1 MMSALTKDSWF
12 EESYNQS
19 KGGVTT
25 MCEVIDKAMNE
36 GKIEGRIEGR
46 NEGKIVG
53 AVLTLNEEGY
63 TVEEIAKRKN
73 ISMKEVERILN
84 EDKVY

>member
-1 MMSALTKDSWF
+1 
-12 EESYNQS
+12 
-19 KGGVTT
+19 

-46 NEGKIVG
+46 NEEKIVG

-63 TVEEIAKRKN
+63 TIEEIAKHKN

>member
-1 MMSALTKDSWF
+1 
-12 EESYNQS
+12 
-19 KGGVTT
+19 
-25 MCEVIDKAMNE
+25 MNE

-46 NEGKIVG
+46 NEEKIVG